1 MMSQA
6 AMIHEILS
14 NSALRAELFPI
25 TTRKKFFAH
34 AAVAPLSGPAA
45 RAVHTEVEASSYDSQ
60 ERSDFWPR
68 LKRSRETAAKILNVQ
83 AEEIS
88 LLGPTALGLSLVALG
103 LKWEPGDE
111 VVYYP
116 GCYPANVYP
125 WLQLASRGVKPVAL
139 QPERLGEIT
148 PELVLAALSSHTKLV
163 SLASCHFL
171 TGYRIDYHAIGEEL
185 RRRGILFCLDAIQT
199 VGAQPLD
206 ANCCDFLSADAHK
219 WMLGP
224 NGAGIF
230 YVRESAAEL
239 LEPALLGA
247 WNVDCPNF
255 IAQPEIRF
263 EKGARR
269 FEPGSLN
276 NLGNDG
282 VTSSLELLQQIGL
295 PAIAERLLVLR
306 DRLVEGLL
314 ARDWT
319 VLSATHPRSAHSGI
333 VSCRKERTDLVSLTR
348 KLREENFALSL
359 RYLPDGSPFLRFS
372 PHFYNLESEIDEL
385 LLALV

>member
-1 MMSQA
+1 
-6 AMIHEILS
+6 
-14 NSALRAELFPI
+14 
-25 TTRKKFFAH
+25 
-34 AAVAPLSGPAA
+34 
-45 RAVHTEVEASSYDSQ
+45 
-60 ERSDFWPR
+60 
-68 LKRSRETAAKILNVQ
+68 
-83 AEEIS
+83 
-88 LLGPTALGLSLVALG
+88 VALG

-372 PHFYNLESEIDEL
+372 PHFYNLESEIDDL